1 MTADARLEESLA
13 RLRSEIDALGTGDE
27 DARQRLRRLVA
38 EVERSLA
45 DPGPASGGIVGQ
57 LRNAVLRFE
66 ATHPRIAAV
75 MNEVVEQL
83 GNMGI

>member
-1 MTADARLEESLA
+1 MAADARLEETLA
-13 RLRSEIDALGTGDE
+13 RLRSEIDGLGLGDE

-38 EVERSLA
+38 DIERSLA
-45 DPGPASGGIVGQ
+45 EPGPARGGLAGQ
-57 LRNAVLRFE
+57 LRNSVLRFE

-75 MNEVVEQL
+75 MNEMVEQL